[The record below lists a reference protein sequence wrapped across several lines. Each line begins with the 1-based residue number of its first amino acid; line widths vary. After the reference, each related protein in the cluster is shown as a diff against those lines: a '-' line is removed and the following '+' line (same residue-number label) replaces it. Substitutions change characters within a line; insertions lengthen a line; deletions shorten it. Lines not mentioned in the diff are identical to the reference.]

1 MLVFVG
7 GKFGPIE
14 DCLGELGD
22 NLSLK
27 GEKGG
32 LGVWDLVKFN
42 YALLEKWHWNL
53 FHHHGELWVQ
63 VLDSKYGSWRNLDET
78 RRNNRVSLVT
88 GFKHYL

>member
-63 VLDSKYGSWRNLDET
+63 VLDSKYGS
-78 RRNNRVSLVT
+78 
-88 GFKHYL
+88 